1 MASAMVMGDL
11 AQLSERLRRAR
22 RTLDR
27 TVGEARAVA
36 AQGKRLTAEI
46 AELREQVELHTK
58 AGAVL
63 ASIGEQRQADAQR
76 RIETLVT
83 QGLHKVF
90 GDDLT
95 FHLLPGTRA
104 KTPVVDFVVRS
115 HIGDTTVET
124 DVMEA
129 RGGGLA
135 VTIGFLLNLVI
146 LLLAP
151 DRQETVLFLDETFAF
166 LSEDRHEAMAQFLRE
181 LTDKTGVQIVL
192 VTHTPA
198 LATYADRIYRFTQTN
213 GVTSVTAG

>member
-1 MASAMVMGDL
+1 MSDL
-11 AQLSERLRRAR
+11 GQLTERLRRAR
-22 RTLDR
+22 RAIDR
-27 TVGEARAVA
+27 QAGEARAVA
-36 AQGKRLTAEI
+36 AQGKRLTAET
-46 AELREQVELHTK
+46 ADLREQIELHTK

-63 ASIGEQRQADAQR
+63 ATIGEERQADAQR

-90 GDDLT
+90 GDDLS
-95 FHLLPGTRA
+95 FHLVPGTRA

-115 HIGDTTVET
+115 HIGDTTVDT

-135 VTIGFLLNLVI
+135 VTIGFLLNLVV

-151 DRQETVLFLDETFAF
+151 DRQETVIFLDETFAF
-166 LSEDRHEAMAQFLRE
+166 LSEDRHEPMAQFLRE
-181 LTDKTGVQIVL
+181 LADKTGIQIVL

-198 LATYADRIYRFTQTN
+198 LAAYADTIYRFSQHN
-213 GVTSVTAG
+213 GVTTVSAKGSR